1 MTPARRNS
9 AFTLVELIAAAT
21 IAVLV
26 AGATVAML
34 RSILSARRRV
44 DGQMALQQEA
54 RAAVQAIAT
63 ALRNACRGTDGQGA
77 LVGVNAHLGDMPA
90 DRVRLFTV
98 SRRAVRPG
106 QPESDVK
113 ECEFRLTAPGRG
125 SAEAAL
131 PALVRRTDP
140 TRNAEPDGG
149 GVVEHVARNVLGL
162 DLAYHDGV
170 EWRKDWPEKK
180 QGWPLAVR
188 IELTVADGDARGA
201 RRMWTTSRLV
211 SFPHLVGR
219 RPDEAKE
226 KQE

>member
-1 MTPARRNS
+1 MPARRNR

-21 IAVLV
+21 ITVLV
-26 AGATVAML
+26 AGATVGML
-34 RSILSARRRV
+34 RSILAARGRV
-44 DGQMALQQEA
+44 DEQMALQQEA
-54 RAAVQAIAT
+54 RAAVQAMAT
-63 ALRNACRGTDGQGA
+63 ALRNACRGSDAQAT
-77 LVGVNAHLGDMPA
+77 LVGINAHLGDMPA
-90 DRVRLFTV
+90 DRVRFFTV
-98 SRRAVRPG
+98 SRRVVRPG
-106 QPESDVK
+106 EPESDVK
-113 ECEFRLTAPGRG
+113 ECEFRLVAPRRE
-125 SAEAAL
+125 SAEGVL

-140 TRNAEPDGG
+140 TRNPEPDGG

-162 DLAYHDGV
+162 DLAYHDGA

-201 RRMWTTSRLV
+201 RRMWTTSRVV

-226 KQE
+226 QPK